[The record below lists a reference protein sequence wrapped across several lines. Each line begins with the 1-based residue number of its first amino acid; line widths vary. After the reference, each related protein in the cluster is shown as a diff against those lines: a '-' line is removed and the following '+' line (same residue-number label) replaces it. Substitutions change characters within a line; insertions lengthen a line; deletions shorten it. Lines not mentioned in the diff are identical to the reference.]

1 MPDIVYN
8 LSQQIPGFNSLVY
21 SDIED
26 YKVIKYDKRVLT
38 VDRVGTDGLS
48 RSIIVNGDNQ
58 VVSFSPPK
66 SLSYDVFSRL
76 YKDNYSFPLI
86 AQEFVEG
93 TMINLFWDS
102 RIEQWEISTRSTVGT
117 SSSFYNKKTFRD
129 MFFEAAINNNFAFS
143 ELDTQFCYSF
153 VLQHPDNRI
162 VVPFNATQLYL
173 IAVYSIDNTRDN
185 ISVTSRDIYEIQAS
199 WVSKVKL
206 PRKYEWESYGDLI
219 ERFGSKNTPFR
230 RVGVVIYNTET
241 GERTKIRNPVYE
253 EVRHLR
259 GNQPK
264 IQYHYLCLRKE
275 GNVGEFLKYFP
286 ENKLVFSSFRDKLH
300 GFTNMLFKN
309 YISCYIKK
317 ERPLIEFSPQF
328 RTHMFNIH
336 QIYTTQLKDKKLFVN
351 NAVVIKYVNDTH
363 PSLIMHS
370 LNYQDRIVAEQVAKQ
385 VAKQVTEQVTEQVAE
400 QE

>member
-1 MPDIVYN
+1 MPSIVYN

-21 SDIED
+21 SDVDD
-26 YKVIKYDKRVLT
+26 YRVIKYDKPMLT
-38 VDRVGTDGLS
+38 LDRIGTEGLC
-48 RSIIVNGDNQ
+48 RSIIVNSDSQ

-66 SLSYDVFSRL
+66 SLPYDVFSRL
-76 YKDNYSFPLI
+76 YKDNYSSPLI

-93 TMINLFWDS
+93 TMINLFCDPK
-102 RIEQWEISTRSTVGT
+102 IQQWEISTRSTVGA

-129 MFFEAAINNNFAFS
+129 MFFEAMVNNGLDFS
-143 ELDTQFCYSF
+143 ELDPKFCYSF

-185 ISVTSRDIYEIQAS
+185 IVVTSHDIYELETS
-199 WVSKVKL
+199 WISKVAL

-219 ERFGSKNTPFR
+219 DRFGSKNTPFR
-230 RVGVVIYNTET
+230 QVGVVIYNTET

-275 GNVGEFLKYFP
+275 GKVGDFLSFFP

-300 GFTNMLFKN
+300 KFTNTLFKN

-351 NAVVIKYVNDTH
+351 NAVVIKYVNETH

-370 LNYQDRIVAEQVAKQ
+370 VNYVDRIVAEPEPEI
-385 VAKQVTEQVTEQVAE
+385 EQQYRPLEE
-400 QE
+400 